1 MKSIYFLIRQK
12 NILKDVKFAL
22 YSENKNIKFYLS
34 SINLFLNYYEKTYIV
49 GFIIWF
55 IIVNFFKKLNS
66 IKLVLIVENL
76 NSSKI
81 QTF

>member
-1 MKSIYFLIRQK
+1 M
-12 NILKDVKFAL
+12 KFAL

>member
-1 MKSIYFLIRQK
+1 M
-12 NILKDVKFAL
+12 KFAL
-22 YSENKNIKFYLS
+22 YSENKNIKFYLF